1 LSRPVKKVRRGREQ
15 ACGAWHCVGAGDERG
30 LQIHEEQAVHR
41 RCGHRGIVS
50 AWQTRSQHSWHT
62 FAPDHRSCATARIC
76 ERGSH
81 AELMA
86 AGGLYAE
93 LFELQA
99 RAYR

>member
-1 LSRPVKKVRRGREQ
+1 MLVSHRFSTVRMADLILVLRDG
-15 ACGAWHCVGAGDERG
+15 G
-30 LQIHEEQAVHR
+30 
-41 RCGHRGIVS
+41 
-50 AWQTRSQHSWHT
+50 
-62 FAPDHRSCATARIC
+62 IC